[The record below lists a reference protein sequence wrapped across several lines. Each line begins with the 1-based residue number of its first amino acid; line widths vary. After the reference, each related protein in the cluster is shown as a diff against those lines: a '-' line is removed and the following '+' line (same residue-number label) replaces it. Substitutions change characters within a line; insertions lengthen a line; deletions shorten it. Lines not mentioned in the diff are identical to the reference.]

1 MFSFRKYSRFLW
13 MSTSLGQQPI
23 VMLSVAKQLGVAS
36 PHWHGRSWLWW
47 SNLTYVL
54 VSYAAWHDP
63 LISKVQGSKPA
74 ICPKAKVQGGS
85 HCVPLHSPWPSQSR
99 RQGAEGDIPTFCLSL
114 SLAQLQLQSTPGL
127 GLFRESLDWSEAP
140 RWYRWLQKEVERVW
154 CVCLQCGEGAGESA
168 WESQI
173 GSIWLWTSVP
183 SVCMRSLPVHIY
195 LYPLAACARGE
206 MRKGRKMF
214 KITFFSPCPLWYLI
228 EMCKPGSAWQ
238 CSLLSSRS
246 QKERLERYR
255 KKKQRR
261 IKSGGRKE
269 WETAL
274 HLSCQSLAPD

>member
-1 MFSFRKYSRFLW
+1 

-74 ICPKAKVQGGS
+74 ICPKAKGS
-85 HCVPLHSPWPSQSR
+85 EGLPLCPIALSVALPVEAPRSR
-99 RQGAEGDIPTFCLSL
+99 RWHSNFLSL
-114 SLAQLQLQSTPGL
+114 SFSRSTPTPVNSGVRFIPRKL
-127 GLFRESLDWSEAP
+127 GLKWGTTLVPLTTKGGRESL
-140 RWYRWLQKEVERVW
+140 
-154 CVCLQCGEGAGESA
+154 VCLFTMWGRSRG
-168 WESQI
+168 
-173 GSIWLWTSVP
+173 
-183 SVCMRSLPVHIY
+183 VCMRVSNRQHLALNVCSVCVHA
-195 LYPLAACARGE
+195 LAPCAHLLVPIGSVCQGGDE
-206 MRKGRKMF
+206 EGQKDVQNN
-214 KITFFSPCPLWYLI
+214 IFFPCPLWYLI

-255 KKKQRR
+255 KKTQRR